1 MNITLEQI
9 EAKQTELA
17 DLIAKL
23 KSRSKPIQYSIPAA
37 VISLA
42 PGERYAGLVLDDNGE
57 PSHHLV
63 LLPGEADEV
72 ERQEAKDWA
81 EKQGGELPTRREQAL
96 LYANLRSEFKPAWY
110 WSNEAHGDASAW
122 CQHFGNGT
130 QYCYHQSY
138 ERRARAVRRLSI

>member
-9 EAKQTELA
+9 EAKQTELT
-17 DLIAKL
+17 DLIAKFKAQPRL
-23 KSRSKPIQYSIPAA
+23 TQYGIPAI

-63 LLPGEADEV
+63 LLPGEAEEV
-72 ERQEAKDWA
+72 EWQEAKDWA
-81 EKQGGELPTRREQAL
+81 EKQGGELPTCREQAL

-122 CQHFGNGT
+122 CQLFYDGDQLYFPQNN
-130 QYCYHQSY
+130 
-138 ERRARAVRRLSI
+138 ELRARAVRRLSI

>member
-23 KSRSKPIQYSIPAA
+23 KVQPKPTQYGIPAI

-63 LLPGEADEV
+63 LLPGEAEEV
-72 ERQEAKDWA
+72 NWDEAKDWVI
-81 EKQGGELPTRREQAL
+81 EQGGGLPTRQEQAL
-96 LYANLRSEFKPAWY
+96 LYANLRSEFKDFWY
-110 WSNEAHGDASAW
+110 WSSEEHGSASAW
-122 CQHFGNGT
+122 FQNFCNGT
-130 QYCYHQSY
+130 QYYYHQDH
-138 ERRARAVRRLSI
+138 ELRARAVRRLSI

>member
-23 KSRSKPIQYSIPAA
+23 KAQPKPIRYGIPAA

-42 PGERYAGLVLDDNGE
+42 PGERYAGIVLKDDGD

-63 LLPGEADEV
+63 LLPGKAEKV
-72 ERQEAKDWA
+72 EWQKAKDWA
-81 EKQGGELPTRREQAL
+81 ERQGGELPTRREQAL
-96 LYANLRSEFKPAWY
+96 LCANLKGEFKPALH
-110 WSNEAHGDASAW
+110 WSSEEHGDASAW
-122 CQHFGNGT
+122 CQSFVSGDQT
-130 QYCYHQSY
+130 FSHQSIAL
-138 ERRARAVRRLSI
+138 RARAVRRLSI

>member
-23 KSRSKPIQYSIPAA
+23 KVQPKPIQYGIPVA

-42 PGERYAGLVLDDNGE
+42 PGERYAGIVLKDDGE

-63 LLPGEADEV
+63 LLPGEAEEV
-72 ERQEAKDWA
+72 EWQEAKDWA

-96 LYANLRSEFKPAWY
+96 LYANLKSEFKSAWY
-110 WSNEAHGDASAW
+110 WSNEANGDASAW
-122 CQHFGNGT
+122 YQSFDNGNQT
-130 QYCYHQSY
+130 YDRQYD
-138 ERRARAVRRLSI
+138 ELRARAVRRLSI

>member
-9 EAKQTELA
+9 EAKQIELA
-17 DLIAKL
+17 DLIAKF
-23 KSRSKPIQYSIPAA
+23 KTQPKPIQYSIPSV

-42 PGERYAGLVLDDNGE
+42 PGERYAGIVLSDDGE

-63 LLPGEADEV
+63 LLPGEAEEV
-72 ERQEAKDWA
+72 EWQEARDWA

-96 LYANLRSEFKPAWY
+96 LYANLKGEFKSTWH

-122 CQHFGNGT
+122 CQYFDDGL
-130 QYCYHQSY
+130 QYCSPQGD
-138 ERRARAVRRLSI
+138 ELRARAIRRLSI